1 MVRFLRSA
9 WVAECG
15 SAALVFIAAAIVGRE
30 AAAGMNVHQWISAT
44 VSIVGAITV
53 AVMVHCW
60 PAKPKVDPKM
70 KAFERVN
77 RD

>member
-1 MVRFLRSA
+1 MIRFLRSP

-15 SAALVFIAAAIVGRE
+15 SAALVFVTAAIVGRE
-30 AAAGMNVHQWISAT
+30 AAAGMNMSQWISAS
-44 VSIVGAITV
+44 VSVVGSITV

-60 PAKPKVDPKM
+60 PPRPKVDPKM
-70 KAFERVN
+70 KAFERIK

>member
-1 MVRFLRSA
+1 MVRFLRSS

-15 SAALVFIAAAIVGRE
+15 SAALVFVTAAIVGRE
-30 AAAGMNVHQWISAT
+30 AAAGMNLHQWISAG
-44 VSIVGAITV
+44 VSVAGSITV

-70 KAFERVN
+70 KAFQRAK